1 MSWQEEDHRF
11 LLSAA
16 AELNDYLSSSI
27 LEWNLRDSKLVL
39 TPGRLLLTL
48 KRLSALREND
58 SQVLIAV
65 NSANTLIRTRDL
77 LWQRKVS
84 LEIPVRLRVWENALL
99 DFSDEGLD
107 KSYSAQVI
115 HRVIL
120 RLLEEDSPDQFGH
133 FIDRLETL
141 DDTLR
146 KLIENGD
153 FIWDRE
159 LAEAFS
165 RGDFW
170 FLYASNRSRK

>member
-16 AELNDYLSSSI
+16 AELIDYLSSSI
-27 LEWNLRDSKLVL
+27 LEWNLRDSRLVL
-39 TPGRLLLTL
+39 TPGRLLLTIR
-48 KRLSALREND
+48 RLTALRDND
-58 SQVLIAV
+58 SQILKAV
-65 NSANTLIRTRDL
+65 NSTNALIRTRNL
-77 LWQRKVS
+77 LWQRKVN

-99 DFSDEGLD
+99 DFSEEGLD

-120 RLLEEDSPDQFGH
+120 RLLEEDSPDQFGY

-141 DDTLR
+141 DERLR
-146 KLIENGD
+146 KIIESGD
-153 FIWDRE
+153 FIWDGE
-159 LAEAFS
+159 LAEAFP

-170 FLYASNRSRK
+170 FLYASNRR